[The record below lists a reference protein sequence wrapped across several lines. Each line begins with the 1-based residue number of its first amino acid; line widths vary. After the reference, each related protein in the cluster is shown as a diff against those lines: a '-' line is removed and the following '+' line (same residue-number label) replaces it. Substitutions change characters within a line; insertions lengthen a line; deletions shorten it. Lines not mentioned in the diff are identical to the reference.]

1 MKMIPI
7 ARSSSI
13 ASMGY
18 DEENEKL
25 RVHFNTG
32 RVYEYSGVDAGT
44 FVAVITDEESTGKA
58 FQRLIKS
65 KSFPY
70 KELKDPHEEAK

>member
-25 RVHFNTG
+25 RVHFNSG
-32 RVYEYSGVDAGT
+32 KVYEYSGVDSGT
-44 FVAVITDEESTGKA
+44 FVAVITDKESTGKA
-58 FQRLIKS
+58 FARLVKS
-65 KSFPY
+65 KAFPY
-70 KELKDPHEEAK
+70 KELKDAHDE